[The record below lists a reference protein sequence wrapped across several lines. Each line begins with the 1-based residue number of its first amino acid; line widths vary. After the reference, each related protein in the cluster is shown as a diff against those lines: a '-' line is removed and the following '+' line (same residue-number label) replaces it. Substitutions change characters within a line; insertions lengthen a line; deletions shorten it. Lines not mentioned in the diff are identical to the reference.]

1 MMRFFSKLAGTG
13 SVCISQSDQPNLLM
27 KGLLTVLFSATLVT
41 AYSSVASAALPNTV
55 SRWAA
60 DGNALDSVGSNN
72 GTLINGVTFGTGQ
85 FGQAFRLNG
94 TNQYVNIPDSNS
106 LDITNA
112 LTISAWIN
120 PTTVTS
126 VTSYRIVDKITA
138 GGADGYL
145 LDILTGPL
153 RMIAGNAELLGG
165 TVATNTFQHVAGVY
179 DGQFMRLYINGVQ
192 VASRDFGSI
201 APIPTNNLSLKIG
214 VDSTG
219 NGNLF
224 SGLIDEVN
232 IFNRALSASE
242 IGQLALN
249 PNNVSVPEP
258 TSTLS
263 LLALSTLGVA
273 STLKRKLK
281 PSQSA
286 EKETT
291 KVG

>member
-27 KGLLTVLFSATLVT
+27 KGLLTVLFSASLVT

-60 DGNALDSVGSNN
+60 DGNALDSVDSNN

-85 FGQAFRLNG
+85 FGQAFSLNG

-126 VTSYRIVDKITA
+126 PRIVDKITV
-138 GGADGYL
+138 GVTDGYL
-145 LDILTGPL
+145 LDILGGSL
-153 RMIAGNAELLGG
+153 RMIAGSRLLSGG
-165 TVATNTFQHVAGVY
+165 TVATNTFQNVAGVY

-192 VASRDFGSI
+192 VASNDFGSI
-201 APIPTNNLSLKIG
+201 APIPTNNRSLKIG

-219 NGNLF
+219 NGSLF

-258 TSTLS
+258 TSTLG
-263 LLALSTLGVA
+263 LLALGTLGAVSTLQ
-273 STLKRKLK
+273 RKLK
-281 PSQSA
+281 PSQST

>member
-27 KGLLTVLFSATLVT
+27 KGLLTVLFSASLVT

-60 DGNALDSVGSNN
+60 DGNALDSVDSNN

-85 FGQAFRLNG
+85 FGQAFSLNG
-94 TNQYVNIPDSNS
+94 TNQYVDIPDSNS

-126 VTSYRIVDKITA
+126 SRIVDKITV
-138 GGADGYL
+138 GATDGYL
-145 LDILTGPL
+145 LDILGGPL

-179 DGQFMRLYINGVQ
+179 DGQFMRLYINGVE
-192 VASRDFGSI
+192 VASNDFGSI

-219 NGNLF
+219 NDNLF

-263 LLALSTLGVA
+263 LFALGTLGAA

-281 PSQSA
+281 PSQST

>member
-27 KGLLTVLFSATLVT
+27 KGLLTVLFSASLVT

-60 DGNALDSVGSNN
+60 DGNALDSVDSNN

-85 FGQAFRLNG
+85 FGQAFSLNG

-126 VTSYRIVDKITA
+126 PRIVDKITV
-138 GGADGYL
+138 GVTDGYL
-145 LDILTGPL
+145 LDILGGSL
-153 RMIAGNAELLGG
+153 RMIAGSRLLSGG
-165 TVATNTFQHVAGVY
+165 TVATNTFQNVAGVY

-192 VASRDFGSI
+192 VASNDFGSI
-201 APIPTNNLSLKIG
+201 APIPTNNRSLKIG

-258 TSTLS
+258 TSTLG
-263 LLALSTLGVA
+263 LLALGTLGAA

-281 PSQSA
+281 SSQST

>member
-27 KGLLTVLFSATLVT
+27 KGLLTVLFSASLVT

-60 DGNALDSVGSNN
+60 DGNALDSVDSNN

-85 FGQAFRLNG
+85 FGQAFSLNG
-94 TNQYVNIPDSNS
+94 TNQYVDIPDSNS

-126 VTSYRIVDKITA
+126 SRIVDKITV
-138 GGADGYL
+138 GVTDGYL
-145 LDILTGPL
+145 LDILGGSL
-153 RMIAGNAELLGG
+153 RMIAGSRLLSGG
-165 TVATNTFQHVAGVY
+165 TVATNTFQNVAGVY

-192 VASRDFGSI
+192 VASNDFGSI
-201 APIPTNNLSLKIG
+201 APIPTNNRSLKIG

-258 TSTLS
+258 TSTLG
-263 LLALSTLGVA
+263 LLALGTLGAA

-281 PSQSA
+281 SSQST

>member
-27 KGLLTVLFSATLVT
+27 KGLLTVLFSASLVT

-60 DGNALDSVGSNN
+60 DGNALDSVDSNN

-85 FGQAFRLNG
+85 FGQAFSLNV
-94 TNQYVNIPDSNS
+94 TNQYVDIPDSNS

-126 VTSYRIVDKITA
+126 SRIVDKITV
-138 GGADGYL
+138 GVTDGYL
-145 LDILTGPL
+145 LDILGGSL
-153 RMIAGNAELLGG
+153 RMIAGSRLLSGG
-165 TVATNTFQHVAGVY
+165 TVATNTFQNVAGVY
-179 DGQFMRLYINGVQ
+179 AGQFMRLYINGVQ
-192 VASRDFGSI
+192 VASNDFGSI
-201 APIPTNNLSLKIG
+201 APIPTNNRSLKIG

-258 TSTLS
+258 TSTLG
-263 LLALSTLGVA
+263 LLALGTLGAA

-281 PSQSA
+281 SSQST

>member
-27 KGLLTVLFSATLVT
+27 KGLLTVLFSASLVT

-60 DGNALDSVGSNN
+60 DGNALDSVDSNN

-85 FGQAFRLNG
+85 FGQAFSLNG
-94 TNQYVNIPDSNS
+94 TNQYVDIPDSNS

-126 VTSYRIVDKITA
+126 PRIVDKITV
-138 GGADGYL
+138 GVTDGYL
-145 LDILTGPL
+145 LDILGGSL
-153 RMIAGNAELLGG
+153 RMIAGSRLLSGG
-165 TVATNTFQHVAGVY
+165 TVATNTFQNVAGVY
-179 DGQFMRLYINGVQ
+179 AGQFMRLYINGVQ
-192 VASRDFGSI
+192 VASNDFGSI
-201 APIPTNNLSLKIG
+201 APIPTNNRSLKIG

-258 TSTLS
+258 TSTLG
-263 LLALSTLGVA
+263 LLALGTLGAA

-281 PSQSA
+281 SSQST

>member
-27 KGLLTVLFSATLVT
+27 KGLLTVLFSASLVT

-60 DGNALDSVGSNN
+60 DGNALDSVDSNN

-85 FGQAFRLNG
+85 FGQAFSLNG
-94 TNQYVNIPDSNS
+94 TNQYVDIPDSNS

-126 VTSYRIVDKITA
+126 PRIVDKITV
-138 GGADGYL
+138 GVTDGYL
-145 LDILTGPL
+145 LDILGGSL
-153 RMIAGNAELLGG
+153 RMIAGSRLLSGG
-165 TVATNTFQHVAGVY
+165 TVATNTFQNVAGVY

-192 VASRDFGSI
+192 VASNDFGSI
-201 APIPTNNLSLKIG
+201 APIPTNNRSLKIG

-263 LLALSTLGVA
+263 LLALGTLGAA

-281 PSQSA
+281 PSQST

>member
-27 KGLLTVLFSATLVT
+27 KGLLTVLFSASLVT

-60 DGNALDSVGSNN
+60 DGNALDSVDSNN

-85 FGQAFRLNG
+85 FGQAFSLNG
-94 TNQYVNIPDSNS
+94 TNQYVDIPDSNS

-126 VTSYRIVDKITA
+126 PRIVDKITV
-138 GGADGYL
+138 GVTDGYL
-145 LDILTGPL
+145 LDILGGSL
-153 RMIAGNAELLGG
+153 RMIAGSRLLSGG
-165 TVATNTFQHVAGVY
+165 TVATNTFQNVAGVY

-192 VASRDFGSI
+192 VASNDFGSI
-201 APIPTNNLSLKIG
+201 APIPTNNRSLKIG

-258 TSTLS
+258 TSTLG
-263 LLALSTLGVA
+263 LLALGTLGAA

-281 PSQSA
+281 SSQST

>member
-1 MMRFFSKLAGTG
+1 
-13 SVCISQSDQPNLLM
+13 
-27 KGLLTVLFSATLVT
+27 
-41 AYSSVASAALPNTV
+41 
-55 SRWAA
+55 
-60 DGNALDSVGSNN
+60 
-72 GTLINGVTFGTGQ
+72 
-85 FGQAFRLNG
+85 
-94 TNQYVNIPDSNS
+94 
-106 LDITNA
+106 
-112 LTISAWIN
+112 
-120 PTTVTS
+120 
-126 VTSYRIVDKITA
+126 
-138 GGADGYL
+138 
-145 LDILTGPL
+145 
-153 RMIAGNAELLGG
+153 MIAGNAELLGG

>member
-27 KGLLTVLFSATLVT
+27 KGLLTVLFSASLVT

-60 DGNALDSVGSNN
+60 DGNALDSVDSNN

-85 FGQAFRLNG
+85 FGQAFSLNG
-94 TNQYVNIPDSNS
+94 TNQYVDIPDSNS

-126 VTSYRIVDKITA
+126 SRRIVDKITV
-138 GGADGYL
+138 GFTDGYL
-145 LDILTGPL
+145 LDILGGSL
-153 RMIAGNAELLGG
+153 RMIAGSRLLSGG
-165 TVATNTFQHVAGVY
+165 TVATNTFQNVAGVY

-192 VASRDFGSI
+192 VASNDFGSI
-201 APIPTNNLSLKIG
+201 APIPTNNRSLKIG

-258 TSTLS
+258 TSTLG
-263 LLALSTLGVA
+263 LLALGTLGAA

-281 PSQSA
+281 SSQST

>member
-27 KGLLTVLFSATLVT
+27 KGLLTVLFSASLVT

-60 DGNALDSVGSNN
+60 DGNALDSVDSNN

-85 FGQAFRLNG
+85 FGQAFSLNG
-94 TNQYVNIPDSNS
+94 TNQYVDIPDSNS

-126 VTSYRIVDKITA
+126 SRRIVDKITV
-138 GGADGYL
+138 GFTDGYL
-145 LDILTGPL
+145 LDILGGSL
-153 RMIAGNAELLGG
+153 RMIAGSRLLSGG
-165 TVATNTFQHVAGVY
+165 TVATNTFQNVAGVY

-192 VASRDFGSI
+192 VASNDFGSI
-201 APIPTNNLSLKIG
+201 APIPTNNRSLKIG
-214 VDSTG
+214 VDFTG

-258 TSTLS
+258 TSTLG
-263 LLALSTLGVA
+263 LLALGTLGAA

-281 PSQSA
+281 SSQST

>member
-27 KGLLTVLFSATLVT
+27 KGLLTVLFSASLVT

-60 DGNALDSVGSNN
+60 DGNALDSVDSNN

-85 FGQAFRLNG
+85 FGQAFSLNV
-94 TNQYVNIPDSNS
+94 TNQYVDIPDSNS

-126 VTSYRIVDKITA
+126 SRIVDKITV
-138 GGADGYL
+138 GVTDGYL
-145 LDILTGPL
+145 LDILGGSL
-153 RMIAGNAELLGG
+153 RMIAGSRLLSGG
-165 TVATNTFQHVAGVY
+165 TVATNTFQNVAGVY
-179 DGQFMRLYINGVQ
+179 AGQFMRLYINGVQ
-192 VASRDFGSI
+192 VASNDFGSI
-201 APIPTNNLSLKIG
+201 APIPTNNRSLKIG

-258 TSTLS
+258 TSTLG
-263 LLALSTLGVA
+263 LLALGTLGAA

-281 PSQSA
+281 PSQST

>member
-27 KGLLTVLFSATLVT
+27 KGLLTVLFSASLVT

-60 DGNALDSVGSNN
+60 DGNALDSVDSNN

-85 FGQAFRLNG
+85 FGQAFSLNG
-94 TNQYVNIPDSNS
+94 TNQYVDIPDSNS

-126 VTSYRIVDKITA
+126 SRIVDKITV
-138 GGADGYL
+138 GVTDGYL
-145 LDILTGPL
+145 LDILGGSL
-153 RMIAGNAELLGG
+153 RMIAGSRLLSGG
-165 TVATNTFQHVAGVY
+165 TVATNTFQNVAGVY
-179 DGQFMRLYINGVQ
+179 DGQSMRLYINGVQ
-192 VASRDFGSI
+192 VASNDFGSI
-201 APIPTNNLSLKIG
+201 APIPTNNRSLKIG

-263 LLALSTLGVA
+263 LLALGTLGAV

-281 PSQSA
+281 SSQST

>member
-1 MMRFFSKLAGTG
+1 MRFFSKLAGTG

-27 KGLLTVLFSATLVT
+27 KGLLTVLFSASLVT

-60 DGNALDSVGSNN
+60 DGNALDSVDSNN

-85 FGQAFRLNG
+85 FGQAFSLNG
-94 TNQYVNIPDSNS
+94 TNQYVDIPDSNS

-126 VTSYRIVDKITA
+126 SRIVDKITV
-138 GGADGYL
+138 GVTDGYL
-145 LDILTGPL
+145 LDILGGSL
-153 RMIAGNAELLGG
+153 RMIAGSRLLSGG
-165 TVATNTFQHVAGVY
+165 TVATNTFQNVAGVY

-192 VASRDFGSI
+192 VASNDFGSI
-201 APIPTNNLSLKIG
+201 APIPTNNRSLKIG

-263 LLALSTLGVA
+263 LLALGTLGAV

-281 PSQSA
+281 SSQST

>member
-27 KGLLTVLFSATLVT
+27 KGLLTVLFSASLVT

-60 DGNALDSVGSNN
+60 DGNALDSVDSNN

-85 FGQAFRLNG
+85 FGQAFSLNG
-94 TNQYVNIPDSNS
+94 TNQYVDIPDSNS

-126 VTSYRIVDKITA
+126 SRIVDKITV
-138 GGADGYL
+138 GVTDGYL
-145 LDILTGPL
+145 LDILGGSL
-153 RMIAGNAELLGG
+153 RMIAGSRLLSGG
-165 TVATNTFQHVAGVY
+165 TVATNTFQNVAGVY

-192 VASRDFGSI
+192 VASNDFGSI
-201 APIPTNNLSLKIG
+201 APIPTNNRSLKIG

-263 LLALSTLGVA
+263 LLALGTLGAV

-281 PSQSA
+281 SSQST

>member
-27 KGLLTVLFSATLVT
+27 KGLLTVLFSASLVT

-60 DGNALDSVGSNN
+60 DGNALDSVDSNN

-85 FGQAFRLNG
+85 FGQAFSLNG
-94 TNQYVNIPDSNS
+94 TNQYVDIPDSNS

-126 VTSYRIVDKITA
+126 SRRIVDKITV
-138 GGADGYL
+138 GVTDGYL
-145 LDILTGPL
+145 LDILGGSL
-153 RMIAGNAELLGG
+153 RMIAGSRLLSGG
-165 TVATNTFQHVAGVY
+165 TVATNTFQNVAGVY

-192 VASRDFGSI
+192 VASNDFGSI
-201 APIPTNNLSLKIG
+201 APIPTNNRSLKIG

-258 TSTLS
+258 TSTLG
-263 LLALSTLGVA
+263 LLALGTLGAA

-281 PSQSA
+281 SSQST

>member
-27 KGLLTVLFSATLVT
+27 KGLLTVLFSASLVT

-60 DGNALDSVGSNN
+60 DGNALDSVDSNN

-85 FGQAFRLNG
+85 FGQAFSLNG
-94 TNQYVNIPDSNS
+94 TNQYVDIPDSNS

-126 VTSYRIVDKITA
+126 PRIVDKITV
-138 GGADGYL
+138 GVTDGYL
-145 LDILTGPL
+145 LDILGGSL
-153 RMIAGNAELLGG
+153 RMIAGSRLLSGG
-165 TVATNTFQHVAGVY
+165 TVATNTFQNVAGVY

-192 VASRDFGSI
+192 VASNDFGSI
-201 APIPTNNLSLKIG
+201 APIPTNNRSLKIG
-214 VDSTG
+214 VDFTG

-258 TSTLS
+258 TSTLG
-263 LLALSTLGVA
+263 LLALGTLGAA

-281 PSQSA
+281 SSQST

>member
-27 KGLLTVLFSATLVT
+27 KGLLTVLFSASLVT

-60 DGNALDSVGSNN
+60 DGNALDSVDSNN

-85 FGQAFRLNG
+85 FGQAFSLNG
-94 TNQYVNIPDSNS
+94 TNQYVDIPDSNS

-126 VTSYRIVDKITA
+126 SRIVDKITV
-138 GGADGYL
+138 GVTDGYL
-145 LDILTGPL
+145 LDILGGSL
-153 RMIAGNAELLGG
+153 RMIAGSRLLSGG
-165 TVATNTFQHVAGVY
+165 TVATNTFQNVAGVY

-192 VASRDFGSI
+192 VASNDFGSI
-201 APIPTNNLSLKIG
+201 APIPTNNRSLKIG

-258 TSTLS
+258 TSTLG
-263 LLALSTLGVA
+263 LLALGTLGAA

-281 PSQSA
+281 SSQST

-291 KVG
+291 KVD

>member
-1 MMRFFSKLAGTG
+1 
-13 SVCISQSDQPNLLM
+13 M
-27 KGLLTVLFSATLVT
+27 KGLLTVLFSASLVT

-60 DGNALDSVGSNN
+60 DGNALDSVDSNN

-85 FGQAFRLNG
+85 FGQAFSLNG
-94 TNQYVNIPDSNS
+94 TNQYVDIPDSNS

-126 VTSYRIVDKITA
+126 SRRIVDKITV
-138 GGADGYL
+138 GFTDGYL
-145 LDILTGPL
+145 LDILGGSL
-153 RMIAGNAELLGG
+153 RMIAGSRLLSGG
-165 TVATNTFQHVAGVY
+165 TVATNTFQNVAGVY

-192 VASRDFGSI
+192 VASNDFGSI
-201 APIPTNNLSLKIG
+201 APIPTNNRSLKIG

-258 TSTLS
+258 TSTLG
-263 LLALSTLGVA
+263 LLALGTLGAA

-281 PSQSA
+281 SSQST

>member
-1 MMRFFSKLAGTG
+1 
-13 SVCISQSDQPNLLM
+13 M
-27 KGLLTVLFSATLVT
+27 KGLLTVLFSASLVT

-60 DGNALDSVGSNN
+60 DGNALDSVDSNN

-85 FGQAFRLNG
+85 FGQAFSLNG
-94 TNQYVNIPDSNS
+94 TNQYVDIPDSNS

-126 VTSYRIVDKITA
+126 SRIVDKITV
-138 GGADGYL
+138 GVTDGYL
-145 LDILTGPL
+145 LDILGGSL
-153 RMIAGNAELLGG
+153 RMIAGSRLLSGG
-165 TVATNTFQHVAGVY
+165 TVATNTFQNVAGVY

-192 VASRDFGSI
+192 VASNDFGSI
-201 APIPTNNLSLKIG
+201 APIPTNNRSLKIG

-258 TSTLS
+258 TSTLG
-263 LLALSTLGVA
+263 LLALGTLGAA

-281 PSQSA
+281 SSQST

-291 KVG
+291 KVD

>member
-1 MMRFFSKLAGTG
+1 MRFFSKLAGTG

-27 KGLLTVLFSATLVT
+27 KGLLTVLFSASLVT

-60 DGNALDSVGSNN
+60 DGNALDSVDSNN

-85 FGQAFRLNG
+85 FGQAFSLNG
-94 TNQYVNIPDSNS
+94 TNQYVDIPDSNS

-126 VTSYRIVDKITA
+126 PRIVDKITV
-138 GGADGYL
+138 GVTDGYL
-145 LDILTGPL
+145 LDILGGSL
-153 RMIAGNAELLGG
+153 RMIAGSRLLSGG
-165 TVATNTFQHVAGVY
+165 TVATNTFQNVAGVY

-192 VASRDFGSI
+192 VASNDFGSI
-201 APIPTNNLSLKIG
+201 APIPTNNRSLKIG
-214 VDSTG
+214 VDFTG

-258 TSTLS
+258 TSTLG
-263 LLALSTLGVA
+263 LLALGTLGAA

-281 PSQSA
+281 SSQST

>member
-27 KGLLTVLFSATLVT
+27 KGLLTVLFSASLVT

-60 DGNALDSVGSNN
+60 DGNALDSVDSNN

-85 FGQAFRLNG
+85 FGQAFSLNG
-94 TNQYVNIPDSNS
+94 TNQYVDIPDSNS

-126 VTSYRIVDKITA
+126 SRIVDKITM
-138 GGADGYL
+138 GVTDGYL
-145 LDILTGPL
+145 LDILGGSL
-153 RMIAGNAELLGG
+153 RMIAGSRLLSGG
-165 TVATNTFQHVAGVY
+165 TVATNTFQNVAGVY

-192 VASRDFGSI
+192 VASNDFGSI
-201 APIPTNNLSLKIG
+201 APIPTNNRSLKIG

-258 TSTLS
+258 TSTLG
-263 LLALSTLGVA
+263 LLALGTLGAA

-281 PSQSA
+281 SSQST